1 MQLKKTLQILLKIL
15 SFGQIAVVIV
25 LVANFL
31 MRFNRLGDPLV
42 GFYEHRTTQ
51 TAFGIR
57 SLSESTFNP
66 LAAEMPTLGPP
77 WKVPFE
83 FPLFQW
89 LAAILVRLRLF
100 DVGQAGRFIASVS
113 FLVIGYLVY
122 RIGCNVRGRGVG
134 LAGCI
139 LTVFS
144 AFGLL
149 VGSEVLIDGFAL
161 VGALW
166 AFLIIVSLRVENFHF
181 WSIFFIFLA
190 TLISGLVKLNTTVIW
205 VLGALVFLA
214 VGSQLN
220 LRRRLWVIAALFASL
235 IPSFIWTSYADS
247 VKSQG
252 KYSSWLVS
260 DRLNEWYFGTLK
272 DRFDFK
278 TISGSLTQFTE
289 ASVGGT
295 FVLIVLVFLAFSR
308 KENRAIA
315 LSLLV
320 VLIGGPL
327 IFIRLYIT
335 HPYYWT
341 AVLPAAVLLACLGLA
356 NLADLLKKHLEFR
369 LTPALFFVAVI
380 IVSSSYLSNTGV
392 SYMDLFLYRR
402 PVPDVAAVIIDET
415 EPDDLLIVIGDD
427 WSPATHFYSNR
438 RGLAL
443 RQDSPKPEASE
454 LGTTYR
460 YVYTWDS
467 EPAWGDYFPKD
478 TKLIEVGER
487 LYRIESD

>member
-1 MQLKKTLQILLKIL
+1 M
-15 SFGQIAVVIV
+15 IV

-42 GFYEHRTTQ
+42 GFYEFRTTQ
-51 TAFGIR
+51 TAWGIR
-57 SLSESTFNP
+57 SLSESTLNP
-66 LAAEMPTLGPP
+66 LLAEMPTLGPP

-83 FPLFQW
+83 FPLFQL

-100 DVGQAGRFIASVS
+100 EIDQAGRFIASVS
-113 FLVIGYLVY
+113 FLVIGFLVY
-122 RIGCNVRGRGVG
+122 RIGCNIHGRGVG

-166 AFLIIVSLRVENFHF
+166 AFSIIISLRVENFHF
-181 WSIFFIFLA
+181 WSIFVMSLT
-190 TLISGLVKLNTTVIW
+190 TLVSGLVKLNTTVIW
-205 VLGALVFLA
+205 VLGAIVFLV
-214 VGSQLN
+214 VGSQLD

-252 KYSSWLVS
+252 KYTSWLIS
-260 DRLNEWYFGTLK
+260 DRLTEWYFGTLR

-278 TISGSLTQFTE
+278 AISGSLTQFTE
-289 ASVGGT
+289 ASAGGT

-320 VLIGGPL
+320 VLISGPL
-327 IFIRLYIT
+327 MFIRLYLAHT
-335 HPYYWT
+335 YYWI
-341 AVLPAAVLLACLGLA
+341 AVLPAAVLLACIGLA
-356 NLADLLKKHLEFR
+356 NLVDLLKKQFEFR
-369 LTPALFFVAVI
+369 LTPTILFVTAILIF
-380 IVSSSYLSNTGV
+380 SSYLSKTGV
-392 SYMDLFLYRR
+392 YYTDLFLYRR

-443 RQDSPKPEASE
+443 RQDSPKPEAAE